1 MQVVLCRGEEMAK
14 DIENQSDELLCSLA
28 SSGDDEAMAELI
40 KRIMPLAA
48 AKAQMYSHP
57 DLNSEDLIQ
66 EGMFGFLTAL
76 NTYNPDKN
84 ASFKTYAG
92 VCINNRIKSML
103 RRSSSKKTIP
113 HDIVS
118 SIWESDEDIRDYSTD
133 PQEIMTK
140 SEDAKA
146 LKGLLDEKLSE
157 LEKSVLNCRLKG
169 MNYEEIANALSIST
183 KSVDN
188 ALMRIRRKLN
198 EEK

>member
-1 MQVVLCRGEEMAK
+1 MRGEEMAK
-14 DIENQSDELLCSLA
+14 DIEKQSDELLCSLA

-48 AKAQMYSHP
+48 ARAQQYSHP
-57 DLNSEDLIQ
+57 DLNIEDFIQ
-66 EGMFGFLTAL
+66 EGMVGFLTAVK
-76 NTYNPDKN
+76 TYNPDKN

-92 VCINNRIKSML
+92 VCIGNRIKSKL
-103 RRSSSKKTIP
+103 RRSTSKKTIP

-118 SIWESDEDIRDYSTD
+118 YIWDSDKDIKDYSTD

-140 SEDAKA
+140 SEDEKA
-146 LKGLLDEKLSE
+146 LEGLLNEKLSE
-157 LEKSVLNCRLKG
+157 LEKSVLRCRLEE
-169 MNYEEIANALSIST
+169 MNYEEISNVLSIST

>member
-1 MQVVLCRGEEMAK
+1 MSKE
-14 DIENQSDELLCSLA
+14 IEKQSDEILCSLA

-57 DLNSEDLIQ
+57 DLNKEDLIQ
-66 EGMFGFLTAL
+66 EGMLGFLTAL

-92 VCINNRIKSML
+92 VCINNRIKSLL
-103 RRSSSKKTIP
+103 RRSISKKTIP

-118 SIWESDEDIRDYSTD
+118 SLWENEEDIKDYSTD

-140 SEDAKA
+140 SEDIKA
-146 LKGLLDEKLSE
+146 LKGLLDEKLSP

-169 MNYEEIANALSIST
+169 MSYEEIANRLLIST

-188 ALMRIRRKLN
+188 ALARIRKKLN
-198 EEK
+198 SDK